1 MMFSSS
7 LNALKS
13 FLKVNTCTNTANG
26 MFVLREIKDTIKI
39 EPKDF
44 GRPTEAALADE
55 VNRRYSN
62 KVGSIVIR
70 SNVTHS

>member
-1 MMFSSS
+1 
-7 LNALKS
+7 
-13 FLKVNTCTNTANG
+13 